1 MTLEPGCTKVS
12 HRLGRCYK
20 HFASLPLPERERLRG
35 MSWPERVVEY
45 QKIKASSPEP
55 SQKWEWPGREDELA
69 ALAEQQEREK
79 KSGEE
84 PRE

>member
-1 MTLEPGCTKVS
+1 
-12 HRLGRCYK
+12 
-20 HFASLPLPERERLRG
+20 